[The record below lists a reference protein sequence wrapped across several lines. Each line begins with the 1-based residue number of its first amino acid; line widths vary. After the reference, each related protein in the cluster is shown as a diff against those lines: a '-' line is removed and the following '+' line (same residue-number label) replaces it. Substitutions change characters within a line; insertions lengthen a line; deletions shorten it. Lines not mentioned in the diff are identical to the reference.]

1 MATTA
6 RTGGYPD
13 LSRPVGL
20 PPRGTRLCAL
30 DEIAD
35 PGARG
40 FVFGSGNERFELFVV
55 RSDGA
60 VRAFVN
66 ACPHQGTP
74 LETFPHRFLTRDSSE
89 ILCTTHGARFR
100 IADGH
105 CLAGPCRG
113 QALTPVHVRV
123 SEGEIRIA

>member
-1 MATTA
+1 MAASA
-6 RTGGYPD
+6 RTGGNPD
-13 LSRPVGL
+13 LNRPAGAPL
-20 PPRGTRLCAL
+20 RGTRLCAL
-30 DEIAD
+30 DEIAE

-40 FVFGSGNERFELFVV
+40 FVFGSGSDRLELFVV

-74 LETFPHRFLTRDSSE
+74 LETFPDRFLTRDSSE

-113 QALTPVHVRV
+113 QALTPVQVHVV
-123 SEGEIRIA
+123 DGEIRIA